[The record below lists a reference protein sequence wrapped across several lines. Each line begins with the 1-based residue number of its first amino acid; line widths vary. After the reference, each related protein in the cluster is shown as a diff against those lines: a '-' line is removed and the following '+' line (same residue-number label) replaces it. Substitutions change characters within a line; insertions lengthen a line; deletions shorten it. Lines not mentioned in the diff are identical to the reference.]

1 MLIAALIEIPAEKV
15 RSPLIKA
22 ASIPSERA
30 EAIDEVASSF
40 GSSVALVPINALFTQ
55 ASQAGYTV
63 GGFPA
68 PLSPQFGGGLV
79 SWDGLHPSNLGYAI
93 IANQFIST
101 ADTAFGMTIPQL
113 SPLQLAGIASTDPYD
128 PYVVKAGDPDSPF
141 PLP

>member
-1 MLIAALIEIPAEKV
+1 M